1 MSVHDRGGS
10 SSLLARRGSESF
22 SRRFPSER
30 RRTRTNHS
38 SKNQYINLEKSEE
51 AYVGSLRA
59 LTRLA
64 RLREGGE
71 EAKGIGEEQGTRG
84 GGKMG

>member
-1 MSVHDRGGS
+1 M
-10 SSLLARRGSESF
+10 
-22 SRRFPSER
+22 
-30 RRTRTNHS
+30 
-38 SKNQYINLEKSEE
+38 
-51 AYVGSLRA
+51 GSLRA

-64 RLREGGE
+64 RLSEEGE